1 MMSNPKASLLVVDD
15 DPVFRRTLLI
25 LLSALG
31 YAVRTASNGPSAL
44 IAIGDQIPDLLL
56 SELDTPGMSR
66 FELLLVV
73 RHRYPSVRVIA
84 MSRAFSGTAVPPGVA
99 ADAFYHKGKRSPLL
113 LRIVETMMRSPR
125 SLVTHPPVS
134 FGPSEFP
141 PAIAMHREGPVRTEP
156 RPIQN
161 ELRPALT
168 SPPAAF
174 RG

>member
-1 MMSNPKASLLVVDD
+1 MSIPKASLLVVED

-44 IAIGDQIPDLLL
+44 DAMGDEIPDLLL

-84 MSRAFSGTAVPPGVA
+84 MSRAFSGAAVPPGVA

-113 LRIVETMMRSPR
+113 LRIVETMMRQPR
-125 SLVTHPPVS
+125 SLVIHPPVY

-141 PAIAMHREGPVRTEP
+141 PAIATHRESPLHTDPRLVR
-156 RPIQN
+156 N
-161 ELRPALT
+161 ERHPALT
-168 SPPAAF
+168 SPPAEF